1 MAKNKKPYILLI
13 CILVVLVVLC
23 IALEIA
29 NTKDKATS
37 LFPDKLGPAIQY
49 LVYSTDD
56 PNHYTSFYRVADGV
70 TPGELTMIERII
82 NSIVDSNMWCLTSSF
97 RNPDDKWIGDWSV
110 IEKEVAASYDW
121 MIIGIVSSEHDN
133 AGRIRTKEWSYRL
146 LVAGEKWILY
156 DSKNTL
162 VAAST
167 QWGEILSSL
176 KRTVLI
182 HGGGIYKYEIKD
194 GENLTDILF
203 PNVK

>member
-1 MAKNKKPYILLI
+1 MAKNKKPYVLLI

-70 TPGELTMIERII
+70 MPGELTMIERII
-82 NSIVDSNMWCLTSSF
+82 NSIVDSNMSCLTSSF

-110 IEKEVAASYDW
+110 IEKAVAASYDW
-121 MIIGIVSSEHDN
+121 MIIGMVSSEHDSIDIGHIL
-133 AGRIRTKEWSYRL
+133 AGLVENKMLIAEGKGRWTSYQL
-146 LVAGEKWILY
+146 NENYIKQPEQLNLEDVHSGSVKL
-156 DSKNTL
+156 KNKT
-162 VAAST
+162 
-167 QWGEILSSL
+167 E
-176 KRTVLI
+176 
-182 HGGGIYKYEIKD
+182 
-194 GENLTDILF
+194 
-203 PNVK
+203 